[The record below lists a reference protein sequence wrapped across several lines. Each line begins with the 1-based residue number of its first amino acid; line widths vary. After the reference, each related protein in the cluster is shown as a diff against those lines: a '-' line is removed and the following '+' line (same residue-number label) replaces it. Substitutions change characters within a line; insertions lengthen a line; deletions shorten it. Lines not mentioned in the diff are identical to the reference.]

1 MFRGMC
7 MAIAPALVLLSV
19 PCSAEQ
25 ASSVSQTI
33 PVSAPVTADLAG
45 KSGAVAVSSV
55 MRVICRSTSM
65 GGTGFLHKSGRVITA
80 AHVVAD
86 CEPKQVIL
94 ITSAGKQIEVA
105 GVVVDS
111 VKDLALLQ
119 PAAAI
124 GGPSLAIS
132 TKTEIPVGTEVTT
145 WGFPAGYSGVQPLL
159 TVGYLAGT
167 DRLPTPSGLS
177 PVRWVVNA
185 AFNGGN
191 SGGPVLS
198 LDDGS
203 IIGVVS
209 SKLAPIPPVTES
221 ALEALSNQS
230 SGFVYTKKLPDGTTQ
245 NVSEGQVVAEV
256 LKYLRSQTQ
265 LVLGHAVTNQ
275 DIRSFL
281 KDRKIDP

>member
-7 MAIAPALVLLSV
+7 MALAPALVLLSV
-19 PCSAEQ
+19 PCPAEQ
-25 ASSVSQTI
+25 ASSVNQTI
-33 PVSAPVTADLAG
+33 PVSAPVTTDLAG

-86 CEPKQVIL
+86 CEPKQLIL

-119 PAAAI
+119 PAATI

-191 SGGPVLS
+191 SGGPGLS

-209 SKLAPIPPVTES
+209 SKLAPIPPLTES